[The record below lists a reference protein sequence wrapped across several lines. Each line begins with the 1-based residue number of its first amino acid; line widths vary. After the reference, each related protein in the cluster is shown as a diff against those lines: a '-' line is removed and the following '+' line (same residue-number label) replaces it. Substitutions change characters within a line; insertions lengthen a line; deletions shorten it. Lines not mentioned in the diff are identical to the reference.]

1 MKEKTLNVKK
11 TIIRTLVI
19 LLVLFGIWNGLWL
32 FYRQYYFVHV
42 AKQAELTD
50 KKRLVETTLYQKE
63 VTLCNGITA
72 HYNIFCPPY
81 LRFSHNYFAYEEPDE
96 GRIEQNGKWIYPND
110 YRITLSVH
118 PVMFGKPRYQIQ
130 ICDQKTANEQYLAG
144 ETKELESGNFYT
156 FDVDTDM
163 NILREWSYG
172 GRPIWDNA
180 YDDTYAMF
188 TRAKEVF
195 GL

>member
-11 TIIRTLVI
+11 TIIRTLAI

-42 AKQAELTD
+42 AKQANLKEQKGAHSRTFYLTEISLGD
-50 KKRLVETTLYQKE
+50 
-63 VTLCNGITA
+63 GITA
-72 HYNIFCPPY
+72 HYCVFCPPY
-81 LRFSHNYFAYEEPDE
+81 LRFSHNYSASEEPDE

-118 PVMFGKPRYQIQ
+118 HTLFGKPRYRVQ

-144 ETKELESGNFYT
+144 ETKDLASGDFYT
-156 FDVDTDM
+156 FDVDADM

-172 GRPIWDNA
+172 GRAIWDDA
-180 YDDTYAMF
+180 YDDTYTMF